1 MITEL
6 KERLYQFQSKNEALL
21 NLGQS
26 LNTIVCLPTG
36 SGKTH
41 VARMIIEE
49 LQSVAGSARV
59 LFVAHRLE
67 LIIQARKSLESCR
80 VDFALVQ
87 SLPTNLTT
95 YDLIVID
102 ECHHS
107 AATTYAP
114 LFKVSAVV
122 LGLSA
127 TPIRLDGR
135 SLAPQFS
142 KLIQKAQAHELIAE
156 GWISDIRL
164 FVPEVLIATE
174 STTAAQ
180 CKTANTPI
188 HLAAAIDEYR
198 KHANGLQGVTFC
210 TDRQHAADTAEAYR
224 SCGITAVNVDGT
236 MPPAEREE
244 IYDRFHSGEIS
255 VICNCELYVEGVDL
269 KGVDFI
275 QVLRPTESLVLYF
288 QMIGRGMRAGAKPLI
303 LLDHTSNWDS
313 IGLPTEERIYTLT
326 KGKACATSS
335 TSTVTRTR
343 SASGE
348 VLVDEAEVTALKLSL
363 VEYDY
368 GKRIRQKAYAA
379 ELVAKG
385 GLSAHVIGKQVGVNS
400 ATIRKWHP
408 KYHLS
413 IKSGQKAHAA
423 RLVAKG
429 ELSTKNIAKE
439 VGVSKTTIRSWH
451 PDSLNNSAKKDKKDK
466 SREERKAHVAML
478 VLEGGLSIEFISKE
492 ARVSG
497 QTIRLW
503 HPGYRLKTDNS
514 CQKVHAARL
523 VAKGFLGLKG
533 IAKEVGVTPGTI
545 RLWHPEYRPVSDKSG
560 QKDHAARLVAKG
572 ELFPRII
579 AKEVGVSQSTIRSW
593 HPGYKRRGTPS

>member
-429 ELSTKNIAKE
+429 GLSTI
-439 VGVSKTTIRSWH
+439 
-451 PDSLNNSAKKDKKDK
+451 
-466 SREERKAHVAML
+466 
-478 VLEGGLSIEFISKE
+478 
-492 ARVSG
+492 
-497 QTIRLW
+497 
-503 HPGYRLKTDNS
+503 
-514 CQKVHAARL
+514 CQF
-523 VAKGFLGLKG
+523 G
-533 IAKEVGVTPGTI
+533 
-545 RLWHPEYRPVSDKSG
+545 
-560 QKDHAARLVAKG
+560 
-572 ELFPRII
+572 
-579 AKEVGVSQSTIRSW
+579 
-593 HPGYKRRGTPS
+593 

>member
-1 MITEL
+1 MVTQL
-6 KERLYQFQSKNEALL
+6 KERLYQVQSKNEALL
-21 NLGQS
+21 NLGQG

-49 LQSVAGSARV
+49 LQSAAGSVRV

-67 LIIQARKSLESCR
+67 LIIQARKALESCR

-87 SLPTNLTT
+87 SLPTNLST

-102 ECHHS
+102 ECHHA

-142 KLIQKAQAHELIAE
+142 KLIQKAQAHELIE
-156 GWISDIRL
+156 DGWISDIRL
-164 FVPEVLIATE
+164 FVPEVLIETE
-174 STTAAQ
+174 LNTAAQ

-210 TDRQHAADTAEAYR
+210 TDRQHAADTAQAYR
-224 SCGITAVNVDGT
+224 SIGIAAVNVDGS
-236 MPPAEREE
+236 MLPAEREK
-244 IYDRFHSGEIS
+244 IYDRFHSGEIR
-255 VICNCELYVEGVDL
+255 VVCNCELYVEGVDL
-269 KGVDFI
+269 RGVDFI

-288 QMIGRGMRAGAKPLI
+288 QMIGRGMRLGAKSLI

-326 KGKACATSS
+326 NGKDCATSS

-348 VLVDEAEVTALKLSL
+348 VFVDEAEVTALKISL

-368 GKRIRQKAYAA
+368 GKRIQQKAHAA
-379 ELVAKG
+379 KLVAEG
-385 GLSAHVIGKQVGVNS
+385 GLSSEAIGKKVGVGRT
-400 ATIRKWHP
+400 TIRKWHP
-408 KYHLS
+408 DYRQFDTS
-413 IKSGQKAHAA
+413 EQKACAA
-423 RLVAKG
+423 VLVAKG
-429 ELSTKNIAKE
+429 DLNCEAIART
-439 VGVSKTTIRSWH
+439 VGVSGRTIRAWH
-451 PDSLNNSAKKDKKDK
+451 PD
-466 SREERKAHVAML
+466 
-478 VLEGGLSIEFISKE
+478 
-492 ARVSG
+492 
-497 QTIRLW
+497 
-503 HPGYRLKTDNS
+503 YRL
-514 CQKVHAARL
+514 R
-523 VAKGFLGLKG
+523 AKPQHGHIPESGVILTE
-533 IAKEVGVTPGTI
+533 KE
-545 RLWHPEYRPVSDKSG
+545 LNMAG
-560 QKDHAARLVAKG
+560 QLTL
-572 ELFPRII
+572 LF
-579 AKEVGVSQSTIRSW
+579 
-593 HPGYKRRGTPS
+593 

>member
-1 MITEL
+1 MITAL
-6 KERLYQFQSKNEALL
+6 RERLYQIQSKNEALL
-21 NLGQS
+21 NLGQG

-67 LIIQARKSLESCR
+67 LIIQSRKALKSCR

-87 SLPTNLTT
+87 SLPTNLST

-107 AATTYAP
+107 AAPTYAP
-114 LFKVSAVV
+114 LFKVPAVV

-164 FVPEVLIATE
+164 FVPEVLIETE

-198 KHANGLQGVTFC
+198 KHAPGLQGVTFC

-224 SCGITAVNVDGT
+224 SCGIAAVNVDGT
-236 MPPAEREE
+236 MPPADREE
-244 IYDRFHSGEIS
+244 IYDRFHSGEIR

-269 KGVDFI
+269 RGVDFI
-275 QVLRPTESLVLYF
+275 QVLRPTESLVMYF
-288 QMIGRGMRAGAKPLI
+288 QMIGRGMRVGTKSLI
-303 LLDHTSNWDS
+303 LLDHTSNWNS
-313 IGLPTEERIYTLT
+313 IGLPTEERLYTLT

-348 VLVDEAEVTALKLSL
+348 VFVDDAELTALKMSL

-368 GKRIRQKAYAA
+368 GKRLR
-379 ELVAKG
+379 
-385 GLSAHVIGKQVGVNS
+385 
-400 ATIRKWHP
+400 
-408 KYHLS
+408 
-413 IKSGQKAHAA
+413 QKAHASE
-423 RLVAKG
+423 LVAEG
-429 ELSTKNIAKE
+429 ELSAEAIGKI
-439 VGVSKTTIRSWH
+439 VGVCFTTIRSWH
-451 PDSLNNSAKKDKKDK
+451 PNYKSTARSMKITHVAELVAEGKLGISAIA
-466 SREERKAHVAML
+466 RKAC
-478 VLEGGLSIEFISKE
+478 
-492 ARVSG
+492 VSVK
-497 QTIRLW
+497 TVRRW
-503 HPGYRLKTDNS
+503 HPEYKLKGGILK
-514 CQKVHAARL
+514 QRAKAARL
-523 VAKGFLGLKG
+523 VLKG
-533 IAKEVGVTPGTI
+533 NLSIGAIAKELGVCHLTI
-545 RLWHPEYRPVSDKSG
+545 RTWHPEYK
-560 QKDHAARLVAKG
+560 QKVKIPKPPH
-572 ELFPRII
+572 PR
-579 AKEVGVSQSTIRSW
+579 S
-593 HPGYKRRGTPS
+593 